1 MNGYKQNTTQNFSRE
16 DEAMSGSFYRKFYIL
31 FFSLCL
37 TVSSGSGYA
46 DDTEIYFSSVSG
58 AGTGA
63 IRPNVLLILDT
74 SGSMT
79 ATVPGD
85 GRSRIAVMKDAM
97 TQILLGMQ
105 DVNVG
110 LMRFTFREG
119 GPILFPI
126 TYIDHIV
133 ADTTFTYSITNG
145 NDDAEE
151 IRTQPGSGPAVG
163 TVLLADPVLNIPQ
176 IITFPQIVKQV
187 SAMFDDADQFNGFVS
202 GTEAFWMDPNG
213 GTTDGA
219 RFTGIDIPQ
228 GADIVSAF
236 LELWPLSAGTNNSTR
251 LSGENVDNSAPFAE
265 SNFDIS
271 SRPKTAFVQWNN
283 IPSTDPVTSPDIGP
297 IIESIVNRGGWSSG
311 NALSII
317 SHTSTAPSRNF
328 HSYDTDPALAPRLT
342 INVDPDTVDDHPPV
356 DQLVGLRFT
365 DINIPQGA
373 TVTSAVLTVTA
384 SSSNDTLNGGDPIW
398 RFSAEATDN
407 SPAFAATANN
417 LSARAKTAATVDWA
431 VPAMTQN
438 QAYASPE
445 LTTVVQEVIN
455 RGGWCGKN
463 DLTIFIDEV
472 ANGIRHIHSA
482 DGDTTL
488 SPRLT
493 LTYDPATATG
503 CYEAVETAQI
513 TGNYDDAE
521 QDGSSMNRTS
531 SDLDIADKRIGLRF
545 REIEIP
551 QGATIV
557 DAFIDFTAD
566 GNNSTGNPT
575 VTIRGQAADDPGQ
588 FTNTNNNISSRPTT
602 TASVNWTTGN
612 FSHNNVYTTPDL
624 KAIVQEIVNRG
635 GWAPGNAMVF
645 TTTISSPKRTRSAF
659 SRDGNGQKAPRLRI
673 TYQASGQKFKSVRDT
688 LIEIVD
694 DLPTSDWTP
703 IVETFYEA
711 TRYWRGEGVD
721 YGRSRN
727 GRTQTR
733 ISHKD
738 SYTGGTVFYPPG
750 CSEDTLNSTNC
761 INQAITGSPVYISP
775 FSTDLSCQNNYQVLL
790 TDGEANQNEA
800 ENKIRTPYLGG
811 LSCQTTKS
819 DGSAVTS
826 GERCGIDLV
835 RFLKENDQSSTLDN
849 DQTVTTYTV
858 GFDLA
863 SLPNAVQFLNDLA
876 ESGGGEFFEA
886 DSVDSLVS
894 AFTEILGEV
903 KSDPTSFVAP
913 SLATNSFNRLLSRDE
928 SYFGLFTP
936 SLNIRWPGNVKK
948 YRVCV
953 DSSQGCTLGQILDSS
968 GIPAIDAVTNRF
980 LDSSRSIWT
989 TPPLNDGA
997 QTTQGGAGSKLT
1009 DFTDRVIYSDI
1020 NSPSSGSSLDTIDRK
1035 LTSSNWD
1042 TAGLADMRTLV
1053 CPDPTD
1059 ITVGSDCEKHML
1071 WLLGK
1076 ISDPNPTEDVSATTR
1091 WAMNDV
1097 LHSSPRIIT
1106 YGGQDNFDS
1115 NGDPGTDGIID
1126 TFFDKVIFGTNEGGL
1141 RMVNGTTGKEEWTF
1155 MPETILDAQ
1164 RALLLNGEG
1173 DHFYGMDVTPATRI
1187 VDNNF
1192 NGIIEPSNG
1201 DKAHVYAA
1209 MRRGGTNIYALDVTA
1224 DGSLSDPTVT
1234 PKFLW
1239 KIVGGAAPFERLGQ
1253 SWSQP
1258 QLANI
1263 ATTSGVKP
1271 VLIFGGGYDVA
1282 LDDGFGTAP
1291 TGGNDNMGN
1300 AIYVVDADTG
1310 NKVFSISRA
1319 GADINVPDMR
1329 YSIPSSVTVFD
1340 SDGDG
1345 IDDRIYVADTGGQ
1358 VWRVDLGNDVK
1369 MTGGDPEGSSIVGR
1383 LAAISN
1389 HSTSPAVP
1397 ADQRRFFEPPS
1408 VVQVKDTLFSDAAGG
1423 EYDYVLIGSGY
1434 RAHPLDLAVHDRF
1447 YAFRDLTIGTMNDS
1461 DNDNLADGYPKADDT
1476 PIGHVVSNELINIT
1490 TQLLDS
1496 SETTHRQAL
1505 GWFFDFTDSGTTG
1518 EKVLSAPV
1526 ALAGGVFF
1534 TTYEPSPDV
1543 TLDPCSANIGGGS
1556 AYNFNILSTKAFL
1569 DWDGDGTV
1577 SDFDDRKLTLGGG
1590 IPSSV
1595 VPIFTK
1601 EGVVGIVGIEGGA
1614 AQLGTLA
1621 GLPRY
1626 RTYWY
1631 EEN

>member
-1 MNGYKQNTTQNFSRE
+1 
-16 DEAMSGSFYRKFYIL
+16 
-31 FFSLCL
+31 
-37 TVSSGSGYA
+37 
-46 DDTEIYFSSVSG
+46 
-58 AGTGA
+58 
-63 IRPNVLLILDT
+63 
-74 SGSMT
+74 
-79 ATVPGD
+79 
-85 GRSRIAVMKDAM
+85 
-97 TQILLGMQ
+97 
-105 DVNVG
+105 
-110 LMRFTFREG
+110 
-119 GPILFPI
+119 
-126 TYIDHIV
+126 
-133 ADTTFTYSITNG
+133 
-145 NDDAEE
+145 
-151 IRTQPGSGPAVG
+151 
-163 TVLLADPVLNIPQ
+163 
-176 IITFPQIVKQV
+176 
-187 SAMFDDADQFNGFVS
+187 
-202 GTEAFWMDPNG
+202 
-213 GTTDGA
+213 
-219 RFTGIDIPQ
+219 
-228 GADIVSAF
+228 
-236 LELWPLSAGTNNSTR
+236 
-251 LSGENVDNSAPFAE
+251 
-265 SNFDIS
+265 
-271 SRPKTAFVQWNN
+271 
-283 IPSTDPVTSPDIGP
+283 
-297 IIESIVNRGGWSSG
+297 
-311 NALSII
+311 
-317 SHTSTAPSRNF
+317 
-328 HSYDTDPALAPRLT
+328 LT
-342 INVDPDTVDDHPPV
+342 INVNPATVAANPPV

-365 DINIPQGA
+365 GINIPQGA

-384 SSSNDTLNGGDPIW
+384 SSTNSADPIPAGGGTPIW
-398 RFSAEATDN
+398 RISAEAIDN
-407 SPAFAATANN
+407 SQDFTAAANN
-417 LSARAKTAATVDWA
+417 LSGRLKTAATVDWA
-431 VPAMTQN
+431 VPAMEQN

-445 LTTVVQEVIN
+445 LTSVVQQVIS
-455 RGGWCGKN
+455 RPGWCGSN
-463 DLTIFIDEV
+463 DLTILIDK
-472 ANGIRHIHSA
+472 AADGIRHIYSA
-482 DGDTTL
+482 DGDSTL

-531 SDLDIADKRIGLRF
+531 NDLDIADKRVGLRF
-545 REIEIP
+545 REIDIP
-551 QGATIV
+551 KNATIV

-566 GNNSTGNPT
+566 GNNSFGNPT
-575 VTIRGQAADDPGQ
+575 VTISGQAADDPGA
-588 FTNTNNNISSRPTT
+588 FTNSNNNISSRPTT
-602 TASVNWTTGN
+602 SASVNWTTGD
-612 FSHNNVYTTPDL
+612 FSYNNVYTTPDL
-624 KAIVQEIVNRG
+624 KTIVQEIVNRS
-635 GWAPGNAMVF
+635 GWAPDNAMVF
-645 TTTISSPKRTRSAF
+645 TMTTSSPNRTRSVY

-673 TYQASGQKFKSVRDT
+673 TYQSSGQQFKTVRES

-694 DLPTSDWTP
+694 DLPSSDWTP

-711 TRYWRGEGVD
+711 SRYWRGEGVD
-721 YGRSRN
+721 YGAGRDGRSN
-727 GRTQTR
+727 TR
-733 ISHKD
+733 ISHID
-738 SYTGGTVFYPPG
+738 SYTGGTVFYPAG
-750 CSEDTLNSTNC
+750 CSDANLNSFNC

-800 ENKIRTPYLGG
+800 QTKIRNNYLGG
-811 LSCQTTKS
+811 TSCDTTKS
-819 DGSAVTS
+819 DGSGVTS
-826 GERCGIDLV
+826 GEQCGIDLV
-835 RFLKENDQSSTLDN
+835 RFMKENDQSSTLAN

-858 GFDLA
+858 GFDLT
-863 SLPNAVQFLNDLA
+863 SLPNAVQYLNDLA
-876 ESGGGEFFEA
+876 DAGGGTFYEA
-886 DSVDSLVS
+886 SSAASLVT

-903 KSDPTSFVAP
+903 KNDPTSFVAP

-953 DSSQGCTLGQILDSS
+953 DSSQGCTLGQILDANSN
-968 GIPAIDAVTNRF
+968 PAIDAITNRF

-989 TPPLNDGA
+989 LPPLNDGA
-997 QTTQGGAGSKLT
+997 QTTQGGAGSILT
-1009 DFTDRVIYSDI
+1009 DFTDRVIYSDLD
-1020 NSPSSGSSLDTIDRK
+1020 SPTSGTSLDTTGRK
-1035 LTSSNWD
+1035 LTSSNWN
-1042 TAGLADMRTLV
+1042 TVGLATMRNLV

-1059 ITVGSDCEKHML
+1059 ITAGSDCEKHML

-1076 ISDPNPTEDVSATTR
+1076 ITDPNPTEDVSATTR
-1091 WAMNDV
+1091 WIMNDV

-1155 MPETILDAQ
+1155 MPEAVLEAQ
-1164 RALLLNGEG
+1164 RTLLTNGEG
-1173 DHFYGMDVTPATRI
+1173 DHFYGMDVTPTIRI

-1192 NGIIEPSNG
+1192 NGVLETANG
-1201 DKAHVYAA
+1201 DLAHAYAA
-1209 MRRGGTNIYALDVTA
+1209 MRRGGNNIYALDVTA
-1224 DGSLSDPTVT
+1224 DGSLSDPAVT

-1239 KIVGGAAPFERLGQ
+1239 SIEGGVAPFERLGQ
-1253 SWSQP
+1253 TWAQP

-1263 ATTSGVKP
+1263 ATTSGTKP
-1271 VLIFGGGYDVA
+1271 VLVFGGGYDVA

-1291 TGGNDNMGN
+1291 TGGNDNLGN
-1300 AIYVVDADTG
+1300 AIYVVNAETG
-1310 NKVFSISRA
+1310 EKIFSVSGSGS
-1319 GADINVPDMR
+1319 GADITIPEMH
-1329 YSIPSSVTVFD
+1329 YSIPSAVTVFD
-1340 SDGDG
+1340 TNGDG

-1358 VWRVDLGNDVK
+1358 VWRVDLANDVNL
-1369 MTGGDPEGSSIVGR
+1369 TGGSPEGSSVVGR
-1383 LAAISN
+1383 LALISN
-1389 HSTSPAVP
+1389 HSTGPAVP
-1397 ADQRRFFEPPS
+1397 ADQRRFYEPPS

-1461 DNDNLADGYPKADDT
+1461 DNDNIANGYPKADGT
-1476 PIGHVVSNELINIT
+1476 PIGHVVPNELINIT

-1496 SETTHRQAL
+1496 SETTHKQAL
-1505 GWFFDFTDSGTTG
+1505 GWFFDFNDAGTTG

-1526 ALAGGVFF
+1526 AIAGGVFF